1 MLAHPTGV
9 NTIAQ
14 SLSSENL
21 KTKTAVLE
29 ILGAMCLVPGGHR
42 YGYSLLFFSRIF
54 ILSACK
60 PNIMTS
66 GTYTQKVF
74 YLQL

>member
-14 SLSSENL
+14 SLGSENL

-42 YGYSLLFFSRIF
+42 YAILTLKGTVSRDR
-54 ILSACK
+54 LGS
-60 PNIMTS
+60 
-66 GTYTQKVF
+66 Y
-74 YLQL
+74 

>member
-9 NTIAQ
+9 NTISQ

-42 YGYSLLFFSRIF
+42 WVKLSSR
-54 ILSACK
+54 S
-60 PNIMTS
+60 TS
-66 GTYTQKVF
+66 RWRSKV
-74 YLQL
+74 